1 MVGIVSPREAW
12 QALIED
18 EKAHLCDVRTE
29 YEWDTIGVPDLS
41 SIGKD
46 VILIPWQPH
55 PGRPHVNPNFVEDLG
70 DAGLSPEHHI
80 YFICRTGGR
89 SLAAAQAALAAGF
102 PHVYNVVDGFEGPPN
117 ETGARG
123 TVAGWKAEGLP
134 WRYR

>member
-80 YFICRTGGR
+80 IFYLPHRRALAGGCPGGAGGR
-89 SLAAAQAALAAGF
+89 FS
-102 PHVYNVVDGFEGPPN
+102 
-117 ETGARG
+117 ARLQRS
-123 TVAGWKAEGLP
+123 GWI
-134 WRYR
+134 